1 MHAVTTKGENPQVQ
15 KKRLEGNN
23 ASSHV
28 LAWRLTDNIFFLVSN
43 WVSNILPLSNKDKLI
58 SWKRSKNVV
67 AHKSRFHERGKVP
80 ELCLIQAVFLSHRLV
95 YTLYILGAK

>member
-58 SWKRSKNVV
+58 N
-67 AHKSRFHERGKVP
+67 
-80 ELCLIQAVFLSHRLV
+80 
-95 YTLYILGAK
+95 